1 MQVLSIAN
9 QKGGVG
15 KTTLSCLL
23 ALYLAEKRKAR
34 VAVVDVDNQRN
45 LSHTMRQYAIDLP
58 STALFQD
65 CAITLPAV
73 RKPITLLHG
82 TPQLANLERA
92 TAQEAQ
98 RRVRTFAAHIEGLKG
113 DFDYCLIDPPPT
125 LGVRMVATLA
135 SASFV
140 VMPIELEEYSKQ
152 GVKDMLQTIFGAR
165 QQWNPRLKFLGI
177 LANRFTHNSIRQKAA
192 LRTLLEDYP
201 QFMLPAKI
209 STRAAIP
216 RALEEGIP
224 LWQLPASSAREAS
237 AEVLQAFDA
246 LVKAMEQ
253 EPAEVT

>member
-1 MQVLSIAN
+1 MLSIAN

-34 VAVVDVDNQRN
+34 VAVVDVDNQCN

-58 STALFQD
+58 SSALFQD
-65 CAITLPAV
+65 CMITVPAV
-73 RKPITLLHG
+73 RKPITLLHAM
-82 TPQLANLERA
+82 PQLANLERA

-98 RRVRTFAAHIEGLKG
+98 RRVRTFAAHIERLKG

-135 SASFV
+135 SARFV

-165 QQWNPRLKFLGI
+165 QHWNPRLKFLGI
-177 LANRFTHNSIRQKAA
+177 LANRFTHNSTRQKAA

-216 RALEEGIP
+216 RALEEGIAV
-224 LWQLPASSAREAS
+224 WQLPTSSAREAS
-237 AEVLQAFDA
+237 AEVLHAFDA
-246 LVKAMEQ
+246 LLQAMEQ
-253 EPAEVT
+253 ESAEVI